1 MFRIAGIAAIVAVI
15 VISLS
20 TYTVDERERVI
31 LFRLGEVVKHD
42 LQPGLHLKFPLINNV
57 RYFDARIMTLNIPPD
72 RFLTSEAKNVIVD
85 FYAKWHIEDTA
96 QFFRATRG
104 DERNAEERLAQILR
118 DGMRNQFARFE
129 LAEVVSGERT
139 TIMGAVRSNALETAR
154 ELGVALVDV
163 RIRRIDLP
171 DEVSESVYERM
182 RAERQRVAQDF
193 RARGQE
199 EAERIRSR
207 ADRDR
212 TVILANAFRDSEE
225 IRGAGDARA
234 TEILGAAFGADED
247 FFRFHR
253 SLMAYR
259 NAMAGEGSTFVIDP
273 SSEFFRFFN
282 DPAGRERIT
291 PTPVPAAPAA
301 QPTRPGAQAQ

>member
-1 MFRIAGIAAIVAVI
+1 MLRVAGIAAIVAVI
-15 VISLS
+15 LISLS

-31 LFRLGEVVKHD
+31 LFSLGEVRKVD
-42 LQPGLHLKFPLINNV
+42 LKPGLHFKFPLINNV
-57 RYFDARIMTLNIPPD
+57 RFFDARIMTLNIPPD

-85 FYAKWHIEDTA
+85 FYAKWHIEDIG

-118 DGMRNQFARFE
+118 DGMRNEFARYE
-129 LAEVVSGERT
+129 LAQVVSGERT
-139 TIMGAVRSNALETAR
+139 VIMGAVRDVARGTAR
-154 ELGVALVDV
+154 ELGVNLVDV

-171 DEVSESVYERM
+171 DEVSESVYDRM

-212 TVILANAFRDSEE
+212 TVILADAYRQSEE
-225 IRGAGDARA
+225 IRGVGDARA
-234 TEILGAAFGADED
+234 TEILGAAFGEDED
-247 FFRFHR
+247 FFGFYR
-253 SLMAYR
+253 SLLAYR
-259 NAMAGEGSTFVIDP
+259 SSLSGDRNTFVMEP
-273 SSEFFRFFN
+273 TSEFFRFFG
-282 DPAGRERIT
+282 DPTGGAS
-291 PTPVPAAPAA
+291 
-301 QPTRPGAQAQ
+301 RPGRP

>member
-1 MFRIAGIAAIVAVI
+1 MLRIAGIAAVVAVI

-31 LFRLGEVVKHD
+31 LFSLGEVRKVD
-42 LQPGLHLKFPLINNV
+42 LEPGLHLKFPLINNV
-57 RYFDARIMTLNIPPD
+57 RFFEARIMTLNIPPD

-85 FYAKWHIEDTA
+85 FYAKWRIDDVG

-118 DGMRNQFARFE
+118 DGMRNEFARYE
-129 LAEVVSGERT
+129 LAEVVSGERL
-139 TIMGAVRSNALETAR
+139 TIMGAVRQEALETAR
-154 ELGVALVDV
+154 ELGVTLVDV

-171 DEVSESVYERM
+171 DEVSESVYDRM

-199 EAERIRSR
+199 EGERIRSR

-212 TVILANAFRDSEE
+212 TVILADAYRESEE
-225 IRGAGDARA
+225 IRGVGDARA
-234 TEILGAAFGADED
+234 TEVLGAAFGADED
-247 FFRFHR
+247 FFTFYR
-253 SLMAYR
+253 SMIAYR
-259 NAMAGEGSTFVIDP
+259 NSLSGERNTFVMEP
-273 SSEFFRFFN
+273 TSEFFRYFN
-282 DPAGRERIT
+282 TPSGVPEPRGR
-291 PTPVPAAPAA
+291 
-301 QPTRPGAQAQ
+301 